1 MKRSLVLLLMLTLVL
16 VAVAPA
22 AAAPDPNIGIN
33 VVLKTEITDAALKNL
48 SKYGRVV
55 DVMDKLNALTMKIK
69 SSQLADIQKLP
80 FVAAANPDATRQGA
94 PIDTVAATDFTAGLS
109 TWNLDAINV
118 TAEPFSHTI
127 LIS

>member
-48 SKYGRVV
+48 
-55 DVMDKLNALTMKIK
+55 
-69 SSQLADIQKLP
+69 
-80 FVAAANPDATRQGA
+80 TR
-94 PIDTVAATDFTAGLS
+94 LS
-109 TWNLDAINV
+109 TEIN
-118 TAEPFSHTI
+118 ENRQNKS
-127 LIS
+127 